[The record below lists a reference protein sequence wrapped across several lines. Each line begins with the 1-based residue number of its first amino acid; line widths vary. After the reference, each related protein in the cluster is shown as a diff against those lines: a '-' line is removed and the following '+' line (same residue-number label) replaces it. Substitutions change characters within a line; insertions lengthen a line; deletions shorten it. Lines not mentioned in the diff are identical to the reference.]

1 MVVLCMG
8 AFLLGQSNTAAQIQ
22 TTVCCCCSSHPS
34 SLLHTPSHS
43 SSPHS
48 RHHHHHHHTR
58 MLSQESQDLSSFLL
72 FIPCPCSLPVGRCA
86 SAVATVWDG
95 VQLIQL
101 CLPLIGDPPRQG
113 AAPFYDRKEFFNAR
127 LWPVWTSRGASE
139 SEFLEF

>member
-1 MVVLCMG
+1 MLVLCMG

-34 SLLHTPSHS
+34 SLLLTPSHS

-48 RHHHHHHHTR
+48 HHHHHHTR
-58 MLSQESQDLSSFLL
+58 MLSQESQDLSSSLL

-113 AAPFYDRKEFFNAR
+113 AAPFYDRKGFFNAR

-139 SEFLEF
+139 SEF